1 MKFREIRVGSD
12 FSAFGALY
20 RLKKIEKSEAL
31 LYNHRTGQTF
41 TYGLDALKRTIRQA
55 GYVLIEE

>member
-1 MKFREIRVGSD
+1 MKYQEIKVGSD
-12 FSAFGALY
+12 FLVSGALY
-20 RLKKIEKSEAL
+20 RLKKIEKSEAV

-55 GYVLIEE
+55 GYALIEE